1 MLRQGGGGLVLSDG
15 GRRKRRRTHPKCL
28 QCPLLGV
35 KVIKCWFGEN
45 VKVLASHFEVQ
56 KHAPF
61 HLIPPK
67 APAVSSCSY
76 LFYFFPF
83 LFQIFQILHHHQI
96 LGKTHDLLQCFC
108 FFVSFFCMCIFA
120 SRFVIKSPGCHDN
133 KLGCH
138 AGISPSSYP
147 HVNDHF
153 TAIPIPDFTGNVV
166 NCGK

>member
-1 MLRQGGGGLVLSDG
+1 MS
-15 GRRKRRRTHPKCL
+15 
-28 QCPLLGV
+28 
-35 KVIKCWFGEN
+35 
-45 VKVLASHFEVQ
+45 
-56 KHAPF
+56 
-61 HLIPPK
+61 
-67 APAVSSCSY
+67 AVSSAWGKSHQMLVWRKCQSTCLTFCGPETCSFPLDSPKGTSCQQLL
-76 LFYFFPF
+76 LFILFFSLSF
-83 LFQIFQILHHHQI
+83 IFQILHHTIPSWQI
-96 LGKTHDLLQCFC
+96 LEKTHDLLQCFC